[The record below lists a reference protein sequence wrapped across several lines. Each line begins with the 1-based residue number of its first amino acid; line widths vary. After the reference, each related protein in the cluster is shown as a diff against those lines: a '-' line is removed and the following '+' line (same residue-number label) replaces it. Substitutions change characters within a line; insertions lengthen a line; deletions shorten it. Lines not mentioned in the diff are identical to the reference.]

1 MDFKKLIAG
10 ISAAVISI
18 SALSFSAVSAGAE
31 VNDFKNL
38 TQNQIVKEMGAG
50 WNVGNQLEA
59 TNYNDGS
66 PSETAWQSTKI
77 TKELIQA
84 VKAQGF
90 KSIRIPVSYLTKI
103 GEGPDYAIDT
113 AWLNRVQEVVDY
125 CVDEGLYAI
134 INIHGDGYTTVLKGW
149 MMSKPRNSWNETLEY
164 YTDEEQVEIY
174 KKYESCWK
182 QIAEKFKNY
191 DHHLIFESM
200 NEVGD
205 GDPNPT
211 AYEKINTYN
220 QIFVDTVRK
229 TGGNNDKRWLL
240 IPGWYTNI
248 DYTAGDYGFKLPTDT
263 YRDKSIP
270 AKEQRIMISVHY
282 YTPWDFCGE
291 EKSNISTTW
300 GTKTQIKEMQDL
312 FTKCYISFV
321 SKGYPVVI
329 GEWGAVDRT
338 SSDPNNKASRVLFAN
353 ELCKAARARGM
364 VPVYWDNGW
373 NGNLGF
379 GLFNRATNA
388 VTQPEIISAIK
399 KAFEGEPDKFEIVAP
414 LPKDKALALIYWTK
428 SSKALTTVASGKAD
442 ASMNGAVSVRYVL
455 DCAPDTK
462 FDQYSSLRITA
473 NVAGVETAV
482 KIQGDSTLTGA
493 TKCTAEFKLTN
504 PIKTGDSYTFYAT
517 TQSWREASDYVYLIR
532 SIELLDKNGKVIKTI
547 SKAISKPATPVKTT
561 SKPKATTRN
570 ASQVAKDKKAAQ
582 KAMKQAKLN
591 TLKVKSNAK
600 KKINVTWKKVKKAK
614 GYQIQV
620 SAKKNFKKVI
630 FKKDLKK
637 TKLTIKNKKIKSKKT
652 YFVRV
657 RAYATYKDK
666 NGKAIKVYSKWNK
679 KLRKVKV
686 K

>member
-1 MDFKKLIAG
+1 
-10 ISAAVISI
+10 
-18 SALSFSAVSAGAE
+18 
-31 VNDFKNL
+31 
-38 TQNQIVKEMGAG
+38 
-50 WNVGNQLEA
+50 
-59 TNYNDGS
+59 
-66 PSETAWQSTKI
+66 
-77 TKELIQA
+77 
-84 VKAQGF
+84 
-90 KSIRIPVSYLTKI
+90 
-103 GEGPDYAIDT
+103 
-113 AWLNRVQEVVDY
+113 
-125 CVDEGLYAI
+125 
-134 INIHGDGYTTVLKGW
+134 
-149 MMSKPRNSWNETLEY
+149 
-164 YTDEEQVEIY
+164 
-174 KKYESCWK
+174 
-182 QIAEKFKNY
+182 
-191 DHHLIFESM
+191 
-200 NEVGD
+200 
-205 GDPNPT
+205 
-211 AYEKINTYN
+211 
-220 QIFVDTVRK
+220 
-229 TGGNNDKRWLL
+229 
-240 IPGWYTNI
+240 
-248 DYTAGDYGFKLPTDT
+248 
-263 YRDKSIP
+263 
-270 AKEQRIMISVHY
+270 MISVHY
-282 YTPWDFCGE
+282 YQPWGFCGE
-291 EKSNISTTW
+291 GSSSASGYTDVW
-300 GTKTQIKEMQDL
+300 GTDAEIRSLQDQL
-312 FTKCYISFV
+312 TRCYVSFV
-321 SKGYPVVI
+321 AKGYPVVI
-329 GEWGAVDRT
+329 GECGAVNKSND
-338 SSDPNNKASRVLFAN
+338 SSRIKFYN
-353 ELCKAARARGM
+353 ELCKASRSRGM
-364 VPVYWDNGW
+364 IPVVWDN
-373 NGNLGF
+373 NGHGTGADKF
-379 GLFNRATNA
+379 GLFDRSTFT
-388 VTQPEIISAIK
+388 VTQPKIIEAIMNAYK
-399 KAFEGEPDKFEIVAP
+399 GEPDKFEIVAP

-493 TKCTAEFKLTN
+493 TKCTAEFTLTN

-547 SKAISKPATPVKTT
+547 SKAISKPATPVKTA

-591 TLKVKSNAK
+591 TLKVKSKAK